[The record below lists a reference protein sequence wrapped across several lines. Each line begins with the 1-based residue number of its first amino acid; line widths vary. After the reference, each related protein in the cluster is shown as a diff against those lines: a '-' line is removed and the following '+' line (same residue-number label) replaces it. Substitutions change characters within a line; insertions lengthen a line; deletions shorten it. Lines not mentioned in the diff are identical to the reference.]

1 MREPQQQTLQV
12 DDEAT
17 LVVGE
22 ERTLVAP
29 RFDDEETLVARPVV
43 PLENGAHLDAP
54 EPVPAQ
60 PVRSYGSSFAP
71 RRPWSLALMLASVL
85 IGGVLG
91 GAGLYLYQR
100 QSQDPA
106 VSPAAMTTT
115 TTEQPAAPADTEQAP
130 AAPAEVPQ
138 AAPDAEAQARQ
149 IEPPPDVAPT
159 ATEPA
164 APVEEATAAA
174 PARTPESVP
183 AAARRTTTPS
193 EGTSKRGKKV
203 EREEEVERRAPS
215 RREDN
220 IARDDQ
226 PEARQVDT
234 IFYRQRRAERRAE
247 RRAARRARRYDDVD
261 RLRRIFEG
269 PPE

>member
-1 MREPQQQTLQV
+1 MRELQQQTLQM

-43 PLENGAHLDAP
+43 PLENGAHIDAP
-54 EPVPAQ
+54 APMPALTA
-60 PVRSYGSSFAP
+60 RGDSSSFAP
-71 RRPWSLALMLASVL
+71 RRPWSLALMLVSVL

-106 VSPAAMTTT
+106 VSPAAT
-115 TTEQPAAPADTEQAP
+115 TTEQPDAPDAAAQAP
-130 AAPAEVPQ
+130 AAPVEDPQ
-138 AAPDAEAQARQ
+138 AAPNAEAQVRQ
-149 IEPPPDVAPT
+149 IEPPPADAKNAAEPT
-159 ATEPA
+159 T
-164 APVEEATAAA
+164 PVEEVPAAA
-174 PARTPESVP
+174 RARAPESVP
-183 AAARRTTTPS
+183 AAERRTAPPS
-193 EGTSKRGKKV
+193 EGTPRRGKKG
-203 EREEEVERRAPS
+203 ERDEEVERRAPA
-215 RREDN
+215 RPEGN

-247 RRAARRARRYDDVD
+247 RRAARRARRADDAD

>member
-1 MREPQQQTLQV
+1 MRELQQQTLQM

-17 LVVGE
+17 LVGGE

-43 PLENGAHLDAP
+43 PLENGAHIDAP
-54 EPVPAQ
+54 VPPA
-60 PVRSYGSSFAP
+60 RGYNSSFAA
-71 RRPWSLALMLASVL
+71 RRPWSLALMLVSVL

-106 VSPAAMTTT
+106 VSPAATTT
-115 TTEQPAAPADTEQAP
+115 AEPPATPADAAQAP

-138 AAPDAEAQARQ
+138 AAPNAEAQVRQ
-149 IEPPPDVAPT
+149 TEPPPDAAT
-159 ATEPA
+159 NATEPA
-164 APVEEATAAA
+164 APAPVEEAPAATR
-174 PARTPESVP
+174 ARAPESVP
-183 AAARRTTTPS
+183 AAERRTAPPS
-193 EGTSKRGKKV
+193 EGTPRRGKKG
-203 EREEEVERRAPS
+203 ERDEEVERRAPA
-215 RREDN
+215 RPEGN

-247 RRAARRARRYDDVD
+247 RRAARRARRADDAD

-269 PPE
+269 PPQ